1 MVSITPNL
9 ITLTQQGQTFF
20 THSSLLE
27 DKTNEGL
34 KTLQEDNKTT
44 FKRAFFI
51 SLYASLEAVNRLP
64 FLKNLAFS
72 KRAGIVGVV
81 PLVLGFAAK
90 SLTTPDEEVLRLL
103 DGAPVYKNRAEV
115 PELDKMYFFL
125 DDDNNYEP
133 SLYYHG
139 L

>member
-1 MVSITPNL
+1 MVSITPSL
-9 ITLTQQGQTFF
+9 ITLTQKGQTFY

-34 KTLQEDNKTT
+34 KILQENNNRT

-51 SLYASLEAVNRLP
+51 SLYASLEAVNRIP
-64 FLKNLAFS
+64 FLKNLALV
-72 KRAGIVGVV
+72 KRVGIVGVV
-81 PLVLGFAAK
+81 PFVLGFAAK
-90 SLTTPDEEVLRLL
+90 NFSNPNEEILKLL
-103 DGAPVYKNRAEV
+103 DGSPVYKNRAEV